1 VPSDRLVWFRVAK
14 SRWRTR
20 LRRAKAGFTVA
31 SVYVVS
37 GRRLSSHFA
46 SSGLRLNDR
55 PSDLHD
61 NGHRLVSNLCESAST
76 RTSTREYGTTT
87 PASSCCFL
95 PSRNNTVSSQQ
106 LLTPWRRLGKFNA
119 KFDRVLR
126 NNKLQKFWK
135 IFRSTYFTS
144 IAIWSTL
151 FTKR

>member
-1 VPSDRLVWFRVAK
+1 MTRSNGVCIEE
-14 SRWRTR
+14 SRRCHRTALFDSA
-20 LRRAKAGFTVA
+20 LRSRGGGRDYAERKRDLRWLLST
-31 SVYVVS
+31 VYVVS

-87 PASSCCFL
+87 PDSSCCFL

-126 NNKLQKFWK
+126 NNKLQKF
-135 IFRSTYFTS
+135 
-144 IAIWSTL
+144 
-151 FTKR
+151 